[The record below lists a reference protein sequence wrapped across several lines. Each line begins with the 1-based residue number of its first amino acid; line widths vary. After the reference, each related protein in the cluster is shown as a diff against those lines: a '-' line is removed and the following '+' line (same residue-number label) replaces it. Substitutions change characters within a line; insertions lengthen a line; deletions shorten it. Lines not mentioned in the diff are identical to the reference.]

1 MKPRVLWI
9 EDSARLELTNLTGPI
24 YFAGKYDFNMAEDVT
39 TAVNLLL
46 SEEFD
51 VVIVDI
57 RLPPGIDPQWSKLY
71 RRMGADKIQAQLGLK
86 LLYWLLSQDRS
97 IYAQPPPNWIN
108 PLQVGVFTVES
119 PNEIQKDLNQLNVT
133 TFQQKVAG
141 LPDTILLDL
150 IERLLDQR
158 SALAA

>member
-39 TAVNLLL
+39 TAVTLLL

-51 VVIVDI
+51 VIIVDI

-71 RRMGADKIQAQLGLK
+71 KRMGADKIQAQLGLK

-97 IYAQPPPNWIN
+97 IYRASPPAWIK
-108 PLQVGVFTVES
+108 PPQIGIFTVES
-119 PNEIQKDLNQLNVT
+119 SQEIQKNLDELRVT

-150 IERLLDQR
+150 IEDLLRQNPR
-158 SALAA
+158 LAA

>member
-39 TAVNLLL
+39 TAVTLLL

-51 VVIVDI
+51 VIIVDI

-71 RRMGADKIQAQLGLK
+71 KRMGADKIQAQLGLK
-86 LLYWLLSQDRS
+86 LLYWLLSQ
-97 IYAQPPPNWIN
+97 
-108 PLQVGVFTVES
+108 ES
-119 PNEIQKDLNQLNVT
+119 
-133 TFQQKVAG
+133 G
-141 LPDTILLDL
+141 
-150 IERLLDQR
+150 
-158 SALAA
+158 

>member
-39 TAVNLLL
+39 TAVSLLQ

-71 RRMGADKIQAQLGLK
+71 RRMGADKIQAQLGLQ
-86 LLYWLLSQDRS
+86 LLRWMLSGDRS
-97 IYAQPPPNWIN
+97 IYASQPPNWIK
-108 PLQVGVFTVES
+108 PIQVGVFTVES
-119 PNEIQKDLNQLNVT
+119 PLEIREDLEHLKVK

-150 IERLLDQR
+150 IDRLLEQS
-158 SALAA
+158 SAIAA

>member
-24 YFAGKYDFNMAEDVT
+24 FFAGKYDFNMAEDVT

-46 SEEFD
+46 AEEFD

-57 RLPPGIDPQWSKLY
+57 RLPPGIDPHWSRLY

-86 LLYWLLSQDRS
+86 LLYWLLCQDRS
-97 IYAQPPPNWIN
+97 IYAPPPPGWIN

-119 PNEIQKDLNQLNVT
+119 PNEIQKDLNHLNVR

-158 SALAA
+158 SALTV

>member
-71 RRMGADKIQAQLGLK
+71 RRMGADKIQAQLGMK

>member
-39 TAVNLLL
+39 TAVSLLL

>member
-97 IYAQPPPNWIN
+97 IYAQQPPNWIN